1 MDFAFAEEQQAVSD
15 VVEAVLADREFIGVV
30 PAVGYDDGLWQSL
43 AANGVLNLALPERLG
58 GDGLGLSEV
67 SVALRVLGK
76 HGALTPALATLGFGV
91 VPLVELA
98 SEDQQDRFL
107 EGVGSG
113 GILAAALDEPG
124 SALPSSPSV
133 SAVRDGSSLV
143 LNGRKIGVLHAAEAN
158 WMLVTTDNGVVVV
171 APNAPGVTIARTP
184 TASKAAE
191 YAVTFADASVPA
203 ENLLVGTG
211 PSSPT
216 DKPRSVSRVNA
227 LALGAIGSY
236 ADGLV
241 SGALRLTADH
251 VSNRVQFGKPLAT
264 FQAVSQQLADVYV
277 VSRTLNLGVTSAVWR
292 LSAGLDA
299 TEDLDIVA
307 FWLASE
313 AQRVMQICHHLHG
326 GLGVDI
332 TYPMNRYYST
342 IKDLSRL
349 VGGSSERLDVLAAAQ
364 V

>member
-30 PAVGYDDGLWQSL
+30 PAVGYDEGLWQSL
-43 AANGVLNLALPERLG
+43 AGNGVLNLALPDRLG

-98 SEDQQDRFL
+98 SAEQQDRFL

-113 GILAAALDEPG
+113 GILTAALDEPG

-133 SAVRDGSSLV
+133 SAVRDGSSLL

-158 WMLVTTDNGVVVV
+158 WILVTTDNGVVVV
-171 APNAPGVTIARTP
+171 APNTPGVTIARTP

-191 YAVTFADASVPA
+191 YAVTFADASVPDSDV
-203 ENLLVGTG
+203 LTG
-211 PSSPT
+211 
-216 DKPRSVSRVNA
+216 SVERVNQLA
-227 LALGAIGSY
+227 LAVIGSY

>member
-1 MDFAFAEEQQAVSD
+1 MDFAFAEEQHAVSD
-15 VVEAVLADREFIGVV
+15 VVEAVLTDWEFVGVV
-30 PAVGYDDGLWQSL
+30 PEIGYDEALWKVL
-43 AANGVLNLALPERLG
+43 ADNGVLSLALPERVG
-58 GDGLGLSEV
+58 GDGLGLAEV

-76 HGALTPALATLGFGV
+76 HGALTPALSTLGFGV

-98 SEDQQDRFL
+98 SEEQQDRYL
-107 EGVGSG
+107 AGVGAG
-113 GILAAALDEPG
+113 GILTAALDEPG
-124 SALPSSPSV
+124 SALPSAPSV

-143 LNGRKIGVLHAAEAN
+143 LNGRKIGVMYAAEAN
-158 WMLVTTDNGVVVV
+158 WILVTTDNGVVVV
-171 APNAPGVTIARTP
+171 APNSPGVTIARTP

-191 YAVTFADASVPA
+191 CAVTFADVSVPVSD
-203 ENLLVGTG
+203 LLTG
-211 PSSPT
+211 
-216 DKPRSVSRVNA
+216 SVDRLNQLA
-227 LALGAIGSY
+227 LAAVGSY

-241 SGALRLTADH
+241 AGALRLTADH

-264 FQAVSQQLADVYV
+264 FQAVTQQLADVYV

-292 LSAGLDA
+292 LSERLDA
-299 TEDLDIVA
+299 TEDLDVLS
-307 FWLASE
+307 FWMASE

-364 V
+364 C

>member
-15 VVEAVLADREFIGVV
+15 VIEAVLADREFIGVV
-30 PAVGYDDGLWQSL
+30 PEVGYDENAWQALS
-43 AANGVLNLALPERLG
+43 ANGVLSLALPERLG
-58 GDGLGLSEV
+58 GDGLGLAEV

-76 HGALTPALATLGFGV
+76 HGALTPALATLGFGI

-98 SEDQQDRFL
+98 SPEQQDRFL
-107 EGVGSG
+107 ADIGAG
-113 GILAAALDEPG
+113 GILTAALDEPG
-124 SALPSSPSV
+124 RAVPSVPSV

-158 WMLVTTDNGVVVV
+158 WILVTTDNGVVVV
-171 APNAPGVTIARTP
+171 APNTPGVTIHRTP

-191 YAVTFADASVPA
+191 YAVTFSDASVPA
-203 ENLLVGTG
+203 GDLLAG
-211 PSSPT
+211 SQL
-216 DKPRSVSRVNA
+216 DSRAVDRLNA
-227 LALGAIGSY
+227 LALAAIGSY

-264 FQAVSQQLADVYV
+264 FQAVTQQLADVYV
-277 VSRTLNLGVTSAVWR
+277 VSRTLNLGVISAVWR
-292 LSAGLDA
+292 LSERLDA
-299 TEDLDIVA
+299 TEDLDIVT
-307 FWLASE
+307 FWMASE

-364 V
+364 A

>member
-30 PAVGYDDGLWQSL
+30 PAVGYDEGLWQSL
-43 AANGVLNLALPERLG
+43 AAHGVLNLALPGRLG

-98 SEDQQDRFL
+98 SAEQQDRFL
-107 EGVGSG
+107 AGVGSG
-113 GILAAALDEPG
+113 GILTAALDEPG

-133 SAVRDGSSLV
+133 SAVRDGSSLL

-158 WMLVTTDNGVVVV
+158 WILVTTDNGVVVV
-171 APNAPGVTIARTP
+171 APNTPGVTIARTP

-191 YAVTFADASVPA
+191 YAVTFADASVPDSDVLA
-203 ENLLVGTG
+203 G
-211 PSSPT
+211 
-216 DKPRSVSRVNA
+216 SVERVNQLA
-227 LALGAIGSY
+227 LAAIGSY

>member
-43 AANGVLNLALPERLG
+43 ATNGVLSLALPERLG

-98 SEDQQDRFL
+98 SEEQQGRFL

-113 GILAAALDEPG
+113 GILTAALDEPG
-124 SALPSSPSV
+124 CALPSSPSV
-133 SAVRDGSSLV
+133 SAVREGSSLV

-158 WMLVTTDNGVVVV
+158 WILVTTDNGVVVV
-171 APNAPGVTIARTP
+171 APNTPGVTIARTP

-191 YAVTFADASVPA
+191 YAVTFADASVPDSDVLA
-203 ENLLVGTG
+203 G
-211 PSSPT
+211 
-216 DKPRSVSRVNA
+216 SVERVNQLA
-227 LALGAIGSY
+227 LAAIGSY

-292 LSAGLDA
+292 LSAGRDA

-307 FWLASE
+307 FWMASE

>member
-30 PAVGYDDGLWQSL
+30 PEVGYDDGLWQSL
-43 AANGVLNLALPERLG
+43 AANGVLSLALPERLG
-58 GDGLGLSEV
+58 GDGLGLAEV

-76 HGALTPALATLGFGV
+76 HGALTPTLATLGFGV

-98 SEDQQDRFL
+98 CVEQQDRFL
-107 EGVGSG
+107 DGVGSG
-113 GILAAALDEPG
+113 TILTAALDEPG
-124 SALPSSPSV
+124 SALPSTPSV

-158 WMLVTTDNGVVVV
+158 WILVTTDNGVVVV
-171 APNAPGVTIARTP
+171 APNTPGVTITRTP

-191 YAVTFADASVPA
+191 YAVTFADASVPDSDV
-203 ENLLVGTG
+203 LGG
-211 PSSPT
+211 P
-216 DKPRSVSRVNA
+216 VERVNQ
-227 LALGAIGSY
+227 LAVAAIGSY

-251 VSNRVQFGKPLAT
+251 VSNRVQFGKPLAA

-277 VSRTLNLGVTSAVWR
+277 VSRTLNLGITSAVWR
-292 LSAGLDA
+292 LSAGRDA
-299 TEDLDIVA
+299 TEDLDVVA
-307 FWLASE
+307 FWMAAE

>member
-30 PAVGYDDGLWQSL
+30 PAVGYDEALWQSL
-43 AANGVLNLALPERLG
+43 AGNGVLNLAIPDRLG

-98 SEDQQDRFL
+98 SAEQQDRFL

-113 GILAAALDEPG
+113 GILTAALDEPG

-133 SAVRDGSSLV
+133 SAVRDGSSLL

-158 WMLVTTDNGVVVV
+158 WILVTTDNGVVVV
-171 APNAPGVTIARTP
+171 APNTPGVTIARTP

-191 YAVTFADASVPA
+191 YAVSFADASVPDSDVLA
-203 ENLLVGTG
+203 G
-211 PSSPT
+211 
-216 DKPRSVSRVNA
+216 SVERVNQLA
-227 LALGAIGSY
+227 LAAIGSY

>member
-98 SEDQQDRFL
+98 SEEQQGRFL

-113 GILAAALDEPG
+113 GILTAALDEPG

-133 SAVRDGSSLV
+133 SAVRDGSSLL

-158 WMLVTTDNGVVVV
+158 WILVTTDNGVVVV
-171 APNAPGVTIARTP
+171 APNTPGVTIARTP

-191 YAVTFADASVPA
+191 YAVTFADASVPDSDV
-203 ENLLVGTG
+203 LRG
-211 PSSPT
+211 
-216 DKPRSVSRVNA
+216 SVAQVNQFA
-227 LALGAIGSY
+227 LAAIGSY

>member
-30 PAVGYDDGLWQSL
+30 PAVGYDDGLWRSL

-98 SEDQQDRFL
+98 SEDQQGRFL

-113 GILAAALDEPG
+113 GILTAALDEPG

-133 SAVRDGSSLV
+133 SAVRDGSSLL

-158 WMLVTTDNGVVVV
+158 WILVTTDNGVVVV
-171 APNAPGVTIARTP
+171 APNTPGVTIARTP

-191 YAVTFADASVPA
+191 YAVTFADASVPDSDV
-203 ENLLVGTG
+203 LRG
-211 PSSPT
+211 
-216 DKPRSVSRVNA
+216 SVEQVNQFA
-227 LALGAIGSY
+227 LAAIGSY

>member
-1 MDFAFAEEQQAVSD
+1 MDFAFAEEQYAVSD

-30 PAVGYDDGLWQSL
+30 PGIGYDEDTWHAL
-43 AANGVLNLALPERLG
+43 AVNGVLNLALPERLG
-58 GDGLGLSEV
+58 GDGLGLAEV

-76 HGALTPALATLGFGV
+76 HGALTPVLATLGFGV
-91 VPLVELA
+91 VPLLELA
-98 SEDQQDRFL
+98 SEQQQDRFL
-107 EGVGSG
+107 DGVGAG
-113 GILAAALDEPG
+113 GILTAALDEPG
-124 SALPSSPSV
+124 SALPSSPAV
-133 SAVRDGSSLV
+133 SAVRDGSALV

-158 WMLVTTDNGVVVV
+158 WILVTTDNGVVVV
-171 APNAPGVTIARTP
+171 APNTPGVTIARTP

-191 YAVTFADASVPA
+191 YAVTFADASVPDSDVLA
-203 ENLLVGTG
+203 G
-211 PSSPT
+211 
-216 DKPRSVSRVNA
+216 SVERVNQLA
-227 LALGAIGSY
+227 LAAIGSY

-292 LSAGLDA
+292 LSAGRDA

-307 FWLASE
+307 FWMASE

>member
-30 PAVGYDDGLWQSL
+30 PAVGYDEALWQSL
-43 AANGVLNLALPERLG
+43 AGNGVLNLAIPDRLG

-98 SEDQQDRFL
+98 SAEQQDRFL

-113 GILAAALDEPG
+113 GILTAALDEPG

-133 SAVRDGSSLV
+133 SAVRDGSSLL

-158 WMLVTTDNGVVVV
+158 WILVTTDNGVVVV
-171 APNAPGVTIARTP
+171 APNTPGVTIARTP

-191 YAVTFADASVPA
+191 YAVTFADASVPDSDVLA
-203 ENLLVGTG
+203 G
-211 PSSPT
+211 
-216 DKPRSVSRVNA
+216 SVERVNQLA
-227 LALGAIGSY
+227 LAAIGSY

>member
-15 VVEAVLADREFIGVV
+15 VVEAVLTDREFIGVV
-30 PAVGYDDGLWQSL
+30 PGIGYDEDTWRALS
-43 AANGVLNLALPERLG
+43 ANGVLNLALPERLG
-58 GDGLGLSEV
+58 GDGLGLAEV

-76 HGALTPALATLGFGV
+76 HGTLTPALATLGFGV
-91 VPLVELA
+91 VPLAELA
-98 SEDQQDRFL
+98 SEQQQERFL
-107 EGVGSG
+107 DGVGSG
-113 GILAAALDEPG
+113 AILTAALDEPG
-124 SALPSSPSV
+124 SALPSSPAV

-158 WMLVTTDNGVVVV
+158 WILVTTDNGVVVV
-171 APNAPGVTIARTP
+171 APNTPGVTITRTP
-184 TASKAAE
+184 TSSKAAE

-203 ENLLVGTG
+203 EDVLG
-211 PSSPT
+211 
-216 DKPRSVSRVNA
+216 DSVERVNQLA
-227 LALGAIGSY
+227 LAAIGSY

-277 VSRTLNLGVTSAVWR
+277 VSRTLNLGVKSAVWR
-292 LSAGLDA
+292 LSEGLDA

-307 FWLASE
+307 FWMALE

-364 V
+364 G

>member
-15 VVEAVLADREFIGVV
+15 VVEAVLADRAFVGVV
-30 PAVGYDDGLWQSL
+30 PEIGYDETLWKVL
-43 AANGVLNLALPERLG
+43 ADNGVLSLPLPERLG
-58 GDGLGLSEV
+58 GDGLGLAEV

-76 HGALTPALATLGFGV
+76 HGGLTPALATLGFGV
-91 VPLVELA
+91 VPLLELA
-98 SEDQQDRFL
+98 SDEQQDRYL
-107 EGVGSG
+107 AGVGSG
-113 GILAAALDEPG
+113 AILTAALDEPG
-124 SALPSSPSV
+124 CALPSAPAV
-133 SAVRDGSSLV
+133 SAVHDGSTLI

-158 WMLVTTDNGVVVV
+158 WILVTTDNGVVVV
-171 APNAPGVTIARTP
+171 APNTPGVTIARTP

-191 YAVTFADASVPA
+191 YAVTFSDVAVPA
-203 ENLLVGTG
+203 QDILDG
-211 PSSPT
+211 
-216 DKPRSVSRVNA
+216 SVVRLNEFA
-227 LALGAIGSY
+227 LAAIGSY

-292 LSAGLDA
+292 LSEGLDA
-299 TEDLDIVA
+299 TEDLDVVA
-307 FWLASE
+307 FWMAAE

-349 VGGSSERLDVLAAAQ
+349 VGGSSERLDILAAAQ
-364 V
+364 G

>member
-30 PAVGYDDGLWQSL
+30 PAVGYDEGLWQSL
-43 AANGVLNLALPERLG
+43 AGNGVLNLAIPDRLG

-98 SEDQQDRFL
+98 SAEQQDRFL

-113 GILAAALDEPG
+113 GILTAALDEPG

-133 SAVRDGSSLV
+133 SAVRDGSSLL

-158 WMLVTTDNGVVVV
+158 WILVTTDNGVVVV
-171 APNAPGVTIARTP
+171 APNTPGVTIARTP

-191 YAVTFADASVPA
+191 YAVTFADASVPDSDV
-203 ENLLVGTG
+203 LTG
-211 PSSPT
+211 
-216 DKPRSVSRVNA
+216 SVERVNQLA
-227 LALGAIGSY
+227 LAVIGSY

>member
-98 SEDQQDRFL
+98 SEEQQDRFL

-113 GILAAALDEPG
+113 GILTAALDEPG

-158 WMLVTTDNGVVVV
+158 WILVTTDNGVVVV
-171 APNAPGVTIARTP
+171 APNTPGVTIARTP

-191 YAVTFADASVPA
+191 YAVTFADASVPDSDA
-203 ENLLVGTG
+203 LAG
-211 PSSPT
+211 
-216 DKPRSVSRVNA
+216 SVERVNQ
-227 LALGAIGSY
+227 LVLGAIGSY

>member
-1 MDFAFAEEQQAVSD
+1 MDFAFAEEQQAVCD

-76 HGALTPALATLGFGV
+76 HGALTPALATLGLGV

-98 SEDQQDRFL
+98 SEEQQDRFL
-107 EGVGSG
+107 GGVGSG
-113 GILAAALDEPG
+113 GILTAALDEPG
-124 SALPSSPSV
+124 SALPASPSV

-158 WMLVTTDNGVVVV
+158 WILVTTDNGVVVV
-171 APNAPGVTIARTP
+171 APSTPGVTIARTP

-191 YAVTFADASVPA
+191 YAVTFADASVSDSDVLA
-203 ENLLVGTG
+203 G
-211 PSSPT
+211 
-216 DKPRSVSRVNA
+216 SVERVNQLA
-227 LALGAIGSY
+227 LAAIGSY

>member
-98 SEDQQDRFL
+98 SEDQQGRFL

-113 GILAAALDEPG
+113 GILTAALDEPG

-133 SAVRDGSSLV
+133 SAVRDGSSLL

-158 WMLVTTDNGVVVV
+158 WILVTTDDGVVVV
-171 APNAPGVTIARTP
+171 APNTPGVTIARTP

-191 YAVTFADASVPA
+191 YAVTFADASVPDSDV
-203 ENLLVGTG
+203 LRG
-211 PSSPT
+211 
-216 DKPRSVSRVNA
+216 SVEQVNQFA
-227 LALGAIGSY
+227 LAAIGSY